1 MYTLRNKN
9 VLLLIQSIFFLC
21 QIAGTAITF
30 QTISYNSSYTNI
42 TALEEFHTFLR
53 EKYDLIFGG
62 RLSFVNVEEVN
73 THSLLIRVEGQRP
86 TKNPFLLCGHMDVVP
101 IASGQWARHP
111 FSGDIY
117 RYLMPGSF
125 HLSSFAFRQFCRRS
139 YQNQLSFS
147 GKDSTADFFV
157 FRQDDKKRKMNEP
170 GIKA

>member
-1 MYTLRNKN
+1 M
-9 VLLLIQSIFFLC
+9 IQSFFFLC

-53 EKYDLIFGG
+53 KKYDLIFGG
-62 RLSFVNVEEVN
+62 RLSFVNVQEVN

-117 RYLMPGSF
+117 RYVSKI
-125 HLSSFAFRQFCRRS
+125 S
-139 YQNQLSFS
+139 N
-147 GKDSTADFFV
+147 
-157 FRQDDKKRKMNEP
+157 
-170 GIKA
+170 I